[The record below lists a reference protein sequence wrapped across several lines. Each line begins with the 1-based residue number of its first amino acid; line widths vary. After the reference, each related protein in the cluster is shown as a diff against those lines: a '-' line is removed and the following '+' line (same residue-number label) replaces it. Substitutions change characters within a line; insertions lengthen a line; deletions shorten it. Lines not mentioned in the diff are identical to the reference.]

1 MKFWK
6 YGLVVL
12 GALALGFGTIVF
24 SDYMRA
30 SKRLERKQ
38 QKHEEMIRVA
48 QEKEK
53 SELEK
58 RQQIEKE
65 LERKRK
71 EEEEQRRLE
80 LKRKEEYAKS
90 KGRRF
95 ETAMDYYEGR
105 NGKNMDLYTAFTMFH
120 ELVKEGYAPAMNA
133 VACMYYHG
141 EDPGQNRFVNGNDL
155 ALTYWTMAAERGNEA
170 AKENINK
177 LIRRR

>member
-1 MKFWK
+1 M
-6 YGLVVL
+6 L
-12 GALALGFGTIVF
+12 GALALGLGTIVL
-24 SDYMRA
+24 SDYMRP

-53 SELEK
+53 AELKK

-71 EEEEQRRLE
+71 EEEQRRLE

-90 KGRRF
+90 KGGRF
-95 ETAMDYYEGR
+95 ETVMDYYEGR

-141 EDPGQNRFVNGNDL
+141 EDPGQSRFVNGNDL
-155 ALTYWTMAAERGNEA
+155 ALTY
-170 AKENINK
+170 
-177 LIRRR
+177 